1 MEINNKI
8 KKILFDYWKSN
19 GVDTNITTLSLFGIP
34 KRTYNEIE
42 YVQSLVIEFYGGRD
56 EVLKKL
62 KKLEGGI
69 LYDESYGGEPIRGKV
84 FDVVYD
90 KGEETFFCSVLIDG
104 DTEIEVA
111 PFTGD
116 ADGVIN
122 TIYDEYM
129 DEGLGMEFSDSI
141 RLVIED
147 MLYEQI
153 TLKTGID
160 MNLSGFE
167 ISEPNKF

>member
-8 KKILFDYWKSN
+8 KELLFKYWKEN

-34 KRTYNEIE
+34 KRTYDEIDF
-42 YVQSLVIEFYGGRD
+42 VQSLVIDYYGGRD

-69 LYDESYGGEPIRGKV
+69 LYGDLYNGDPLRGKV
-84 FDVVYD
+84 FNVVYD
-90 KGEETFFCSVLIDG
+90 KGEQTFFCSVLMDG
-104 DTEIEVA
+104 DVKIEV
-111 PFTGD
+111 D
-116 ADGVIN
+116 DGVIT

-129 DEGLGMEFSDSI
+129 DEGLDREFSG
-141 RLVIED
+141 LMTNVIED
-147 MLYEQI
+147 MLFEQI

-160 MNLSGFE
+160 INLSGFE
-167 ISEPNKF
+167 ISEPENF